1 VDRSLAIKK
10 RAQALVQKGQV
21 DAALAEFDK
30 LFDSGDKDPY
40 DFILVADL
48 LAKRGSMQEAVRRYR
63 QAIDEY
69 SKAELFKNAIA
80 VCKKILRISKEDL
93 EIHRALGD
101 LYAKEGLL
109 GDSQI
114 HYLEFA
120 EGSIRRHDHDAAL
133 DVLEKVLQLSP
144 DNLDLS
150 EKFIEIS
157 TRADQP
163 ERGGRELL
171 RRAERAEH
179 RGQMEEAGQLR
190 ERASTLSPG
199 LSVSVTPRS
208 SPGDPGEE
216 GGAGGDALDP
226 SARVGFG
233 DFTATSI
240 ASEAAGAATVP
251 EPGVI
256 SSGAFD
262 VPVSGGDDAAP
273 DSGALGVLEE
283 SPAAPGPA
291 ATPAPGDPGVARH
304 EDLAAGYLS
313 SGNLELAAEEYWKAA
328 EVAFFRGDL
337 VRARTLLD
345 SLLQVMPNHEAALR
359 RLVDIT
365 VQAEDRPAEARARFS
380 LAELYLSHEE
390 WALARA
396 EYMRVLELD
405 STNDRARMRVQRLD
419 AMTNGDGDALPVDLD
434 SLPSQRPAASVRVRD
449 DQAAPASIESL
460 VDLEEIIDEFK
471 AGVSNSISG
480 EDHES
485 HYDLGMAYMEMG
497 LYDEAIGEF
506 QTASKGGPM
515 ELKCLEMIALCYL
528 EKSEPTEAARELMR
542 ALELPGHGPDE
553 TISIRYNL
561 GIACERLGD
570 LDRALQHFEEVYLL
584 NVDFLKV
591 ATKVRELKQRIAA
604 SKGS

>member
-1 VDRSLAIKK
+1 MDRSLAIKK
-10 RAQALVQKGQV
+10 KAQALVQKGQV
-21 DAALAEFDK
+21 DAALAEFDR
-30 LFDSGDKDPY
+30 LFESGDKDPY

-63 QAIDEY
+63 QAIEEY

-93 EIHRALGD
+93 EIHRSLGD
-101 LYAKEGLL
+101 LYAKEGLF

-120 EGSIRRHDHDAAL
+120 EGSIRRHDHDPAL

-144 DNLDLS
+144 DNTELS
-150 EKFIEIS
+150 EKFIEIAM
-157 TRADQP
+157 RADQP
-163 ERGGRELL
+163 DRGGRELL

-179 RGQMEEAGQLR
+179 RGQMDEAGQLR

-208 SPGDPGEE
+208 APGSTPDSAPSGAGDPT
-216 GGAGGDALDP
+216 GGADHYDP

-233 DFTATSI
+233 DFSASSLVSEQSTA
-240 ASEAAGAATVP
+240 AAVP
-251 EPGVI
+251 EPGVVH
-256 SSGAFD
+256 SSAFD
-262 VPVSGGDDAAP
+262 TPVAPSDA
-273 DSGALGVLEE
+273 ETT
-283 SPAAPGPA
+283 AAPGAADIVPSEPA
-291 ATPAPGDPGVARH
+291 ARH

-313 SGNLELAAEEYWKAA
+313 SGNTELAAEEYWKAA

-337 VRARTLLD
+337 DRARLLLD
-345 SLLQVMPNHEAALR
+345 SLLQVMPTHEAALR
-359 RLVDIT
+359 RLVDIN
-365 VQAEDRPAEARARFS
+365 VQGEDQPAEARARFS
-380 LAELYLSHEE
+380 LAELYLSHEQ

-396 EYMRVLELD
+396 EYMRVLEID

-419 AMTNGDGDALPVDLD
+419 AMSNGDGPSAPIDLD

-449 DQAAPASIESL
+449 EQPAAIDNL

-506 QTASKGGPM
+506 QIASKGGPM

-528 EKSEPTEAARELMR
+528 EKGEPTEAARELMR
-542 ALELPGHGPDE
+542 ALEIPGHGPDE

-591 ATKVRELKQRIAA
+591 ATKVRELKQRIAT